1 MSLLF
6 KLILFSLLNKTIELN
21 ERRIWNP
28 KITKTVAITGEG
40 INELYSCIKDH
51 KNFLDNNMIIK
62 QKLDERYIKT
72 VKSFISN
79 QLIEKFWSDEIDE
92 SLGKEHPEW
101 PEGYTYLDK
110 FLDEMKKQN
119 NGEAV
124 FVAMSISDYE
134 LMSFNMQE

>member
-1 MSLLF
+1 M
-6 KLILFSLLNKTIELN
+6 FSLLNKTIELN

-92 SLGKEHPEW
+92 SLGKELKIE
-101 PEGYTYLDK
+101 Y
-110 FLDEMKKQN
+110 KKRLSPYQIAN
-119 NGEAV
+119 K
-124 FVAMSISDYE
+124 
-134 LMSFNMQE
+134 LLK